1 MVNQTDIADVMRKY
15 PDLTIDGLAG
25 DRRPDFERRR
35 TALSGAVSEFE
46 RAVAWL
52 SRVPKRKSA
61 NRDDGYS
68 YGLKHAAEAWAGA
81 YLPNGALIAAAV
93 HLGFPCDVHRLSTV
107 GSVLPV
113 HENGRL
119 GITGYD
125 GNDRIDSISSLRPP
139 KRISGGSRKE
149 MPSLPS

>member
-1 MVNQTDIADVMRKY
+1 MVNQTHIVDVMRKY

-35 TALSGAVSEFE
+35 MALSGAVSEFE

-52 SRVPKRKSA
+52 SRVPKRKSP
-61 NRDDGYS
+61 NRDDGHS

-93 HLGFPCDVHRLSTV
+93 HLGFPIRQCPSAINCWV
-107 GSVLPV
+107 GVASARKWPSQD
-113 HENGRL
+113 G
-119 GITGYD
+119 GI
-125 GNDRIDSISSLRPP
+125 
-139 KRISGGSRKE
+139 
-149 MPSLPS
+149 

>member
-61 NRDDGYS
+61 NRDGGCS
-68 YGLKHAAEAWAGA
+68 YGLKHAAEGWAGA

-93 HLGFPCDVHRLSTV
+93 HLGFPIVRCPSAINCWIGVASARKWPSRD
-107 GSVLPV
+107 
-113 HENGRL
+113 NG
-119 GITGYD
+119 I
-125 GNDRIDSISSLRPP
+125 
-139 KRISGGSRKE
+139 
-149 MPSLPS
+149 